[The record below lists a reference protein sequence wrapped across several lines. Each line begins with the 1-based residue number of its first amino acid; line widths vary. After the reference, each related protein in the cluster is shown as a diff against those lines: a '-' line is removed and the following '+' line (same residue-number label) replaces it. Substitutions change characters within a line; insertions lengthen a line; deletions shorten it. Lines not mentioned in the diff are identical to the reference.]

1 MQISSMSIQV
11 KSVNKSYGSNQI
23 LHNISFEC
31 AKGETLV
38 LLGPSGAGKSSLL
51 RVLNLLESADN
62 GQLTIANQAF
72 DFASSPSEA
81 DGLLLRRKVGMVF
94 QQYNLW
100 PHLTVIE
107 NLIEAPIR
115 VLGVAKTEAIEQAK
129 EILATLQL
137 VDKAD
142 AWPLQLSGGQQQ
154 RVAIARAL
162 MMKPEVLLF
171 DEPTAALDPEIT
183 NQVVKIISGLSDTGI
198 TQVVVTHEV
207 DFAKKIASHVLY
219 LEKGHIVEHGTKQA
233 FSEPQTRAFAEYLKH

>member
-1 MQISSMSIQV
+1 MSIQV

-115 VLGVAKTEAIEQAK
+115 VLGVAKTEAVEQAK

-137 VDKAD
+137 ADKAD

-219 LEKGHIVEHGTKQA
+219 LEKGHIAEHGTKQA

>member
-1 MQISSMSIQV
+1 MSIQV
-11 KSVNKSYGSNQI
+11 KSINKSYGSNQI

-62 GQLTIANQAF
+62 GHLTIANQAF

-115 VLGVAKTEAIEQAK
+115 VLGVAKTEAVEQAK

-137 VDKAD
+137 ADKAD

>member
-1 MQISSMSIQV
+1 MSIQV
-11 KSVNKSYGSNQI
+11 NSVNKFYGDTQV
-23 LHNISFEC
+23 LHDVEFTC
-31 AKGETLV
+31 GKGDTLV

-51 RVLNLLESADN
+51 RVLNLLENATS
-62 GQLTIANQAF
+62 GQLQVANEAY
-72 DFASSPSEA
+72 DFSQSICEREA
-81 DGLLLRRKVGMVF
+81 LKLRRKVGMVF

-107 NLIEAPIR
+107 NLIEAP
-115 VLGVAKTEAIEQAK
+115 VKVAGISKQQATDEAMA
-129 EILATLQL
+129 LLTRLQL
-137 VDKAD
+137 ADKAD

-183 NQVVKIISGLSDTGI
+183 NQVVKIINDLSETGI

-219 LEKGHIVEHGTKQA
+219 LEKGRMVEHGTKEA
-233 FSEPQTRAFAEYLKH
+233 FTTPTTPEFAEYLTH